1 MRILTTLLA
10 AVLLAGCSLPKMI
23 KTIED
28 VKLEVNPS
36 TAGCVQGRKNGALRR
51 ATFNSTTARN
61 TTTLGATPRYTTKRY
76 AKHDKAT
83 LFNLTPRH
91 TPPN

>member
-10 AVLLAGCSLPKMI
+10 AALLAGCSLPKMI

-36 TAGCVQGRKNGALRR
+36 PVVLQGDEVSIDITGNFPPKYFAKKV
-51 ATFNSTTARN
+51 TVE
-61 TTTLGATPRYTTKRY
+61 ATPVLVW
-76 AKHDKAT
+76 DGG
-83 LFNLTPRH
+83 
-91 TPPN
+91 